1 MMELEMIFAHD
12 RHELPL
18 PDMVTLYQLL
28 VQRGWVWKM
37 PAPYQAQ
44 AVAFIS
50 MGLIDPE
57 KKGKIVE
64 PKITIVT
71 KKEYWMLSFEMR
83 KEPLP
88 PTEVQ
93 NSQSMREIDPVMR
106 ILDKLWQAHNQSL
119 SDETKTI
126 WRHKIE
132 AYKRKV
138 NLR

>member
-1 MMELEMIFAHD
+1 
-12 RHELPL
+12 
-18 PDMVTLYQLL
+18 
-28 VQRGWVWKM
+28 
-37 PAPYQAQ
+37 
-44 AVAFIS
+44 
-50 MGLIDPE
+50 
-57 KKGKIVE
+57 
-64 PKITIVT
+64 
-71 KKEYWMLSFEMR
+71 MLSFEMR